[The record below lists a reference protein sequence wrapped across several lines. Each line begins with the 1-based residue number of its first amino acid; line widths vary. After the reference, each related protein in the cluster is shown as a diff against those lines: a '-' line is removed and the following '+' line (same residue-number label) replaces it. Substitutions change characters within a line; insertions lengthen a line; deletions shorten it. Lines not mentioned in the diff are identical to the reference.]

1 MRQDQKLKK
10 LIEDLLKDQLTE
22 VEIEKRMEQLEVPY
36 SANPTTRWKL
46 LLEQLGTHEK
56 PQETIL

>member
-22 VEIEKRMEQLEVPY
+22 VEIEKRMEQLDVPY

-46 LLEQLGTHEK
+46 LLEQLGT
-56 PQETIL
+56 QESQENLL